1 METGGA
7 VIENNRKIS
16 TTDSRYTGYYD
27 ADACPYGET
36 SNASKQFWGTIEE
49 SNINTVL
56 ESVDEQFEGRYYTY
70 TYTCTCTWSN
80 GANGYENT
88 KDNSYQATGS
98 VRIYKTWLGGEP
110 NNREI
115 ERAVRNNISQP
126 YRITNTRE
134 EQYVGGLQYA
144 VEMASRAARDSM
156 RRLEVWASGGIYTDY
171 KGFVIRDSVTVKG
184 GFPDVDT
191 GCPGESE
198 RRPLLAK
205 GIPLNDENSGYADRI
220 ADYETILQIQID
232 SPVTVT
238 DAVNGGYT
246 ASGNLPPNIRKYVL
260 SQPDVCLPTLA
271 PLDGTYSHGS
281 TGTSSGASDK
291 RREDYVKYNGAL
303 WDGFTIRHGFI
314 NGLSANRDG
323 GAGVRL
329 FQGASLK
336 NCVVRNNYNNTG
348 DRNRGGGIYCDSP
361 DGTVENCF
369 VYNNVT
375 RSNEAYGGGRQR
387 AAVEGY
393 KPTLAALHKGA
404 DGLLQLCAGHGA
416 LAGHQTVGH
425 DHGSGHF
432 LVIICLQHTAG
443 KAVCGGKQHIGAIN
457 APQRVRHNGEGGAA
471 AVCVEDIG
479 VALPGGQ
486 HDLVIVR
493 RFFGKK
499 PGIER
504 TISLPCRV
512 LARDHFGDRCRCC
525 IPCSFTSPPVLP

>member
-1 METGGA
+1 MRDYRDAEGKVDLSRGGDGSSWAEAINGNAIYDMETGGA

-36 SNASKQFWGTIEE
+36 SNASKQFWATNPKCIIT
-49 SNINTVL
+49 NIQYDRTENRGWGIY
-56 ESVDEQFEGRYYTY
+56 DHYYTY
-70 TYTCTCTWSN
+70 TYTYTWNN
-80 GANGYENT
+80 GANGPDDYEGTGTHRERTTFGNDT
-88 KDNSYQATGS
+88 PPDITESDINLPSPPSRPVYQ
-98 VRIYKTWLGGEP
+98 
-110 NNREI
+110 
-115 ERAVRNNISQP
+115 
-126 YRITNTRE
+126 ITNTRE

-156 RRLEVWASGGIYTDY
+156 RRLEVWVAGGTYTDY

-246 ASGNLPPNIRKYVL
+246 ASGNLPSNIRKYVL

-281 TGTSSGASDK
+281 AGTSSGASDK

-336 NCVVRNNYNNTG
+336 NCVVRK
-348 DRNRGGGIYCDSP
+348 S
-361 DGTVENCF
+361 
-369 VYNNVT
+369 
-375 RSNEAYGGGRQR
+375 
-387 AAVEGY
+387 
-393 KPTLAALHKGA
+393 
-404 DGLLQLCAGHGA
+404 
-416 LAGHQTVGH
+416 
-425 DHGSGHF
+425 
-432 LVIICLQHTAG
+432 
-443 KAVCGGKQHIGAIN
+443 
-457 APQRVRHNGEGGAA
+457 
-471 AVCVEDIG
+471 
-479 VALPGGQ
+479 
-486 HDLVIVR
+486 
-493 RFFGKK
+493 
-499 PGIER
+499 
-504 TISLPCRV
+504 
-512 LARDHFGDRCRCC
+512 
-525 IPCSFTSPPVLP
+525 